1 MIPLLVGSWSNI
13 KSRFVNIKT
22 ITIHKKRAIHSIS
35 LNFLP
40 ISINFLAPYNCAI
53 IGVTEKMTP
62 EIKNQIA
69 LPNAVPNAKPARSF
83 ALALPATITSV
94 APISIYDI

>member
-1 MIPLLVGSWSNI
+1 MVGSWSNI

-62 EIKNQIA
+62 EMYEDYSDIQVPLFAQVGLTIA
-69 LPNAVPNAKPARSF
+69 AITG
-83 ALALPATITSV
+83 ATFILKKLSK
-94 APISIYDI
+94 